1 MHKNEIYSRLQ
12 TIIDRKRRF
21 NSENFRSDERKQL
34 NAIIRY
40 CLQLLKEE
48 YRNILIKSYFEC
60 DYPFWWVDYYC
71 KSSYYRKRIKAVTSF
86 VLLFE
91 TIYEDPNHFTAYRCC
106 L

>member
-1 MHKNEIYSRLQ
+1 MHKNEIYTRLEN
-12 TIIDRKRRF
+12 IIERKRRF
-21 NSENFRSDERKQL
+21 NSENFRSEERRQL
-34 NAIIRY
+34 NAIIKY
-40 CLQLLKEE
+40 CLKQLKEE

-60 DYPFWWVDYYC
+60 DYAFWWVDFYC

-91 TIYEDPNHFTAYRCC
+91 IIDEDPDYFTAYRCC